1 MHLIGRK
8 KENYNARIHY
18 ITAKPF
24 FLHRGYHV
32 MKEQEGHRGGSFD
45 DFYWNV
51 KGKNTFSSDV

>member
-8 KENYNARIHY
+8 KKITTHAS

-32 MKEQEGHRGGSFD
+32 MKEQEGLRGGIALTNYVMEKED
-45 DFYWNV
+45 NELLI
-51 KGKNTFSSDV
+51 K